1 VAIAACSSSPA
12 PKTRPGALPGSV
24 AAASAASHAPR
35 HRGYRAARREWLA
48 EGRVV
53 GGAGQG
59 LLLEMAV
66 TDLQH
71 GELAD
76 PENRSEYPA
85 IIAALRNFMDVPDSE
100 DTPAQVADLRADVAK
115 IDKFFRLSGNRGCN
129 HWPSTRK
136 ACWGAGT

>member
-1 VAIAACSSSPA
+1 
-12 PKTRPGALPGSV
+12 
-24 AAASAASHAPR
+24 
-35 HRGYRAARREWLA
+35 
-48 EGRVV
+48 V

-59 LLLEMAV
+59 LPLEMAV

-76 PENRSEYPA
+76 PGNRSEYSA
-85 IIAALRNFMDVPDSE
+85 IIAALRNFMDVPDTE
-100 DTPAQVADLRADVAK
+100 DTPAQVAELRADVAK

-129 HWPSTRK
+129 YWPSTRK